1 MKEAKVKVVERK
13 MIAVIDT
20 ETNWNNEMMSIGIV
34 LSKED
39 DFRVTDQKYY
49 IIDPEWRVCGLFS
62 NVLRIRDV
70 KSEIADRKTA
80 LSEISQW
87 LSENKVSRIFAYN
100 AKFDQGLLPEL
111 SDYSWYDIMR
121 LAAYR
126 QFNKSIPETAECC
139 KTGRLK
145 RNYGV
150 EPIMRMLSGDY
161 CYCEVHNAV
170 KDAIDEL
177 EIMRLLGHPVDTYE
191 IAIIE

>member
-1 MKEAKVKVVERK
+1 

-150 EPIMRMLSGDY
+150 EPIMRMLSGNY

-170 KDAIDEL
+170 RDAIDEL

-191 IAIIE
+191 IALIE

>member
-150 EPIMRMLSGDY
+150 EPIMRMLSGNY

-170 KDAIDEL
+170 RDALDEL
-177 EIMRLLGHPVDTYE
+177 EIMRLLGHPVGEYE
-191 IAIIE
+191 IAQI

>member
-1 MKEAKVKVVERK
+1 

-49 IIDPEWRVCGLFS
+49 IIDPECRVGGLFS
-62 NVLRIRDV
+62 NVLRIKDAES
-70 KSEIADRKTA
+70 KITDRKTA
-80 LSEISQW
+80 LAEIRKW
-87 LSENKVSRIFAYN
+87 LSEKRVSRIFAYN
-100 AKFDQGLLPEL
+100 AKFDFGLLPEL
-111 SDYSWYDIMR
+111 SDYPWYDIMR

-177 EIMRLLGHPVDTYE
+177 EIMCLLGHPVDTYE

>member
-34 LSKED
+34 FSKED

-49 IIDPEWRVCGLFS
+49 IIDPEWRVGGLFS

-150 EPIMRMLSGDY
+150 EPIMRMLSGNY

-170 KDAIDEL
+170 RDAIDEL
-177 EIMRLLGHPVDTYE
+177 EIMRLLGHPVGEYE
-191 IAIIE
+191 IAQI

>member
-150 EPIMRMLSGDY
+150 EPIMRMLSGNY

-170 KDAIDEL
+170 RDAIDEL